1 MPKFRTEEFKVY
13 RFDNTFKTVDIP
25 MPLVHVSVQVIS
37 GDEII
42 RTTSI
47 LQGDEGPYAFCM
59 LIDASSDEERYISY
73 YDGGYEVP
81 LCMLG
86 KWVLRTSSREWMRYL
101 RTELPP
107 ETYKNRFMDVKYND
121 RFAETLRKHR
131 KNGFTKPQ
139 VSEAL

>member
-1 MPKFRTEEFKVY
+1 MSSFRTEEFKVY

-47 LQGDEGPYAFCM
+47 LQGDEGPYAFHM
-59 LIDASSDEERYISY
+59 LIDASDEERYVEY
-73 YDGGYEVP
+73 YDSGYEVP
-81 LCMLG
+81 FCMLD
-86 KWVLRTSSREWMRYL
+86 KWVLRNSSHEWPRYL
-101 RTELPP
+101 CTELPP
-107 ETYKNRFMDVKYND
+107 EPYKNRFMNVKYNNS
-121 RFAETLRKHR
+121 FAKTPRKHR
-131 KNGFTKPQ
+131 KSGFTKPQ